1 MKLLSM
7 LFLLFIS
14 SLSYGQIRIDDVG
27 DNWSRKVELSLLV
40 IKKYD
45 SEKYKLLNDICENI
59 TYSNAKFSSIEF
71 NNTITLSQ
79 SELLNYNQNNLAT
92 TIIHELRHLLFKKYP
107 QEITYRE
114 EEVICY
120 KYEYDFLT
128 KIPNVEP
135 WLLNHAKKMIEFYS
149 N

>member
-1 MKLLSM
+1 MKILSM

-14 SLSYGQIRIDDVG
+14 SITYGQIRIDDVG

-45 SEKYKLLNDICENI
+45 SEKYKLLNDICEKI

-79 SELLNYNQNNLAT
+79 SELINYNQNNLAAS
-92 TIIHELRHLLFKKYP
+92 IVHELRHLLFKKYP

>member
-1 MKLLSM
+1 MKILSM

-14 SLSYGQIRIDDVG
+14 SITYGQIRIDDVG

-71 NNTITLSQ
+71 SNTITLSQ
-79 SELLNYNQNNLAT
+79 SELINYNQNNLAAS
-92 TIIHELRHLLFKKYP
+92 IVHELRHLLFKKYP

>member
-79 SELLNYNQNNLAT
+79 SELINYNQNNLAA
-92 TIIHELRHLLFKKYP
+92 TIIHELRHLLFRKYP

-128 KIPNVEP
+128 KIPNVES

>member
-1 MKLLSM
+1 M

-79 SELLNYNQNNLAT
+79 SELINYNQNNLAA
-92 TIIHELRHLLFKKYP
+92 TIIHELRHLLFRKYP

>member
-79 SELLNYNQNNLAT
+79 SELINYNQNNLAA
-92 TIIHELRHLLFKKYP
+92 TIIHELRHLLFRKYP

>member
-14 SLSYGQIRIDDVG
+14 SLSYGQIRIDNLG
-27 DNWSRKVELSLLV
+27 DGWDKKVELSLLV

-45 SEKYKLLNDICENI
+45 PEKYEILNDICENI

>member
-1 MKLLSM
+1 MKILSM

-14 SLSYGQIRIDDVG
+14 SITYGQIRIDDVG

-79 SELLNYNQNNLAT
+79 SELINYNQNNLAAS
-92 TIIHELRHLLFKKYP
+92 IVHELRHLLFKKYP

>member
-1 MKLLSM
+1 M

-14 SLSYGQIRIDDVG
+14 SITYGQIRIDDVG

-79 SELLNYNQNNLAT
+79 SELINYNQNNLAAS
-92 TIIHELRHLLFKKYP
+92 IVHELRHLLFKKYP

>member
-1 MKLLSM
+1 M